1 MHINREIA
9 SARLDAFVDAAFAFA
24 VTLLVIGGGEPPQS
38 YGELEAVMRR
48 VPAFLVGFALL
59 GMFWHGHV
67 RWRRACGNG
76 NFVAVMLSF
85 ALVFLVLVYVY
96 PLRMMADSMVTYFSG
111 GKPTLSYADLPGLF
125 TLYGLGFGSMAAL
138 VAALFA
144 TGLKTAE
151 PEQQATVR
159 AERGIWLILA
169 GSGALSVLM
178 AQFRITAPFAP
189 WVYAMLPIPIGLFNW
204 WFAKAEARRE
214 GAVQAEAA

>member
-24 VTLLVIGGGEPPQS
+24 VTLLVIGGGEPPAS
-38 YGELEAVMRR
+38 YAELEAVTRR

-76 NFVAVMLSF
+76 SFTAVMLSF

-96 PLRMMADSMVTYFSG
+96 PLRMMADSMVTFFTG

-125 TLYGLGFGSMAAL
+125 TLYGVGFGGMAAL

-144 TGLKTAE
+144 TGLKGAE
-151 PEQQATVR
+151 PAQQSTVR

-169 GSGALSVLM
+169 GSGALSVLL
-178 AQFRITAPFAP
+178 AQIPATAPVAP
-189 WVYAMLPIPIGLFNW
+189 WVYALLPLPIWLFNIR
-204 WFAKAEARRE
+204 FARAEARRE
-214 GAVQAEAA
+214 APSQA